1 MLACAFAVTLAVI
14 VALGACGGTDGSGA
28 DTTAGAGANG
38 SGGKPEPM
46 PVPAAERRLPGFPA
60 APKPRSA
67 AELRQS
73 RHLAAAAARGERPNF
88 VQILTDDQSID
99 SMKQMPRLRRL
110 LRRHG
115 TTFSQYH
122 DVQPLCCPSRATF
135 LSGQYPHNHHVL
147 SNKPP
152 SGGFGAM
159 DFHDTVYTA
168 LDRAGYRT
176 GWIGK
181 VLNVPPGTNLGV
193 EPEPGF
199 DDWFAELTQPK
210 DKMRTYR
217 LSDNGSILDVRKG
230 RFQNDL
236 FAARTH
242 RFLARDGKPFMLT
255 LSVFTPHWTPCQG
268 DRKRRECPPAPAA
281 RDRDRFPG
289 AQFPGGPNY
298 MPGDE
303 AAFVDRY
310 WRRELQSLQSVDRIV
325 AAVVRQ
331 LERRGE
337 LDNTYVIFQT
347 DNGFLHG
354 EHALFGKNY
363 PWDRSV
369 RVPLVIRGPGFGAGV
384 NRADLTANVDVP
396 ATILDAAGVREPR
409 VYDGYSLLG
418 DHERRSLLLERIE
431 GSSKP
436 GRGPWR
442 QIKTRSG
449 YTYWQYGNGG
459 HQRLYDL
466 NHDPYQMKNLV
477 RKKPGLVRR
486 LQGEVERVKDCAGDC
501 P

>member
-73 RHLAAAAARGERPNF
+73 RRLAAAAARGERPNF

-230 RFQNDL
+230 GFRTTSSRR
-236 FAARTH
+236 ART
-242 RFLARDGKPFMLT
+242 A
-255 LSVFTPHWTPCQG
+255 S
-268 DRKRRECPPAPAA
+268 
-281 RDRDRFPG
+281 
-289 AQFPGGPNY
+289 
-298 MPGDE
+298 
-303 AAFVDRY
+303 
-310 WRRELQSLQSVDRIV
+310 S
-325 AAVVRQ
+325 
-331 LERRGE
+331 
-337 LDNTYVIFQT
+337 
-347 DNGFLHG
+347 
-354 EHALFGKNY
+354 
-363 PWDRSV
+363 
-369 RVPLVIRGPGFGAGV
+369 
-384 NRADLTANVDVP
+384 P
-396 ATILDAAGVREPR
+396 ATA
-409 VYDGYSLLG
+409 S
-418 DHERRSLLLERIE
+418 RS
-431 GSSKP
+431 
-436 GRGPWR
+436 
-442 QIKTRSG
+442 
-449 YTYWQYGNGG
+449 
-459 HQRLYDL
+459 
-466 NHDPYQMKNLV
+466 
-477 RKKPGLVRR
+477 
-486 LQGEVERVKDCAGDC
+486 C
-501 P
+501 